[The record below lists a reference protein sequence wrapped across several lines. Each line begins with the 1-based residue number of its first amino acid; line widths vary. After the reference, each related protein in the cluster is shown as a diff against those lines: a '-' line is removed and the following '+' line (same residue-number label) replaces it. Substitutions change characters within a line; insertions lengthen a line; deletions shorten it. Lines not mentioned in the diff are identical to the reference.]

1 MWYVRAEDSL
11 GASFFSRFLET
22 SEIFTRILY
31 MTKTDFVGMTHM
43 TAQVKIDEVD
53 VKILRALVADARTK
67 LKDIAKECGLSS
79 TAILN
84 RVKRLKAAGVIV
96 GSVLFLNMNQMGF
109 MYAASIGMNV
119 KIHEKEECLSIIR
132 NRSNVLIVGESA
144 GSNTLRAFVQAK
156 SLKDLDNLKQSI
168 RNQLGSRKISV
179 NLWGTPQ
186 FLFDNIELEP

>member
-1 MWYVRAEDSL
+1 
-11 GASFFSRFLET
+11 
-22 SEIFTRILY
+22 
-31 MTKTDFVGMTHM
+31 MTQTDFVGMTNM

-53 VKILRALVADARTK
+53 VKILRALLADARTK

-144 GSNTLRAFVQAK
+144 GSNTLRAFVVAK
-156 SLKDLDNLKQSI
+156 SLEDLDNLRQYI
-168 RNQLGSRKISV
+168 RNKLGSRKVAV
-179 NLWGTPQ
+179 NFWGTPQ
-186 FLFDNIELEP
+186 FLFDNIELGP

>member
-1 MWYVRAEDSL
+1 
-11 GASFFSRFLET
+11 
-22 SEIFTRILY
+22 
-31 MTKTDFVGMTHM
+31 MTQTDFMGMTNM

-109 MYAASIGMNV
+109 MYAASIGVDV
-119 KIHEKEECLSIIR
+119 KIHEKEEFLRIIR
-132 NRSNVLIVGESA
+132 NRSNVLVASQCV
-144 GSNTLRAFVQAK
+144 GSNTLRVFVQAK
-156 SLKDLDNLKQSI
+156 SLKDLDNLKQYI
-168 RNQLGSRKISV
+168 RNKLGCRKVAV
-179 NLWGTPQ
+179 NLWSTPQ
-186 FLFDNIELEP
+186 FLFDNIELGP